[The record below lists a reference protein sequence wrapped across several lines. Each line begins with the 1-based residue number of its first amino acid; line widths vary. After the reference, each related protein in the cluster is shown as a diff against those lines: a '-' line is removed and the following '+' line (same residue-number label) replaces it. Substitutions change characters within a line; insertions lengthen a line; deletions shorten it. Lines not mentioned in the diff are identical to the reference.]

1 MKVNSN
7 LLIEEANDLH
17 SHLIW
22 EWRNDKKTRSL
33 SRSREKISW
42 AEHQK
47 WFKRILAN
55 KRSFLYI
62 GISDNANNESP
73 IGVIRFDS
81 IDFEKNHY
89 EVSINIAPKSR
100 GKGFGKSLLK
110 AGTNKFTNDVFKCNR
125 IYAEVLSNNLT
136 SAKLFSAAGYS
147 LENSSKDGLLL
158 YYLDLK

>member
-1 MKVNSN
+1 MKVNTN
-7 LLIEEANDLH
+7 LLIKEANELH

-33 SRSREKISW
+33 SRSGRKISW

-47 WFKRILAN
+47 WFKKILTSKN
-55 KRSFLYI
+55 SFLYI
-62 GISDNANNESP
+62 GISDKSNNEKP

-81 IDFEKNHY
+81 IDFDKNHY

-100 GKGFGKSLLK
+100 GKGFGKLLLK
-110 AGTNKFTNDVFKCNR
+110 AGTNKFKNDVFKCNR
-125 IYAEVLSNNLT
+125 IYAEVISNNLT
-136 SAKLFSAAGYS
+136 SANLFSAAGYS
-147 LENSSKDGLLL
+147 LQNSSKDGLLL